1 MGIVLGILNA
11 PEYEAENQQGGSLMN
26 VCAVVLAAGEGKR
39 MKSGRAK
46 VVHEAAGKPLVVWVR
61 DALGQAGVTD
71 QIYVVGHRQEEV
83 RAVLGDSVAYAVQAE
98 RLGTGHAVLQAGD
111 FLQGR
116 GGCTLILCGDAPLIR
131 PETLRATLDFFAAS
145 QAAAVVITGEALDPT
160 GYGRVIRDET
170 GAVQAIVEQRD
181 ASPEQLAIHEINAGM
196 YCFDTDLLLA
206 ALAKV
211 RNENNQNEYYLTDT
225 IGILI
230 GEGRRVEAFKAD
242 FTETLGVNNLEQLA
256 EADRLLAARTAEQTR
271 R

>member
-1 MGIVLGILNA
+1 
-11 PEYEAENQQGGSLMN
+11 MN

-61 DALGQAGVTD
+61 DALNQAGVTE
-71 QIYVVGHRQEEV
+71 QVYIVGHRQEDV

-111 FLQGR
+111 FLAGR

-131 PETLRATLDFFAAS
+131 PETLRAVLDHYEAS
-145 QAAAVVITGEALDPT
+145 GAAAVVITGEAPDPT
-160 GYGRVIRDET
+160 GYGRVIRDGA
-170 GAVQAIVEQRD
+170 GAVRAIVEQRD
-181 ASPEQLAIHEINAGM
+181 ATPEQLAICEINAGM
-196 YCFDTDLLLA
+196 YCFDTALLLA

-211 RNENNQNEYYLTDT
+211 RNDNNQHEYYLTDT

-242 FTETLGVNNLEQLA
+242 FTETLGVNNPEQLA
-256 EADRLLAARTAEQTR
+256 EADRLLAARQVQSGRPGGPAET
-271 R
+271 